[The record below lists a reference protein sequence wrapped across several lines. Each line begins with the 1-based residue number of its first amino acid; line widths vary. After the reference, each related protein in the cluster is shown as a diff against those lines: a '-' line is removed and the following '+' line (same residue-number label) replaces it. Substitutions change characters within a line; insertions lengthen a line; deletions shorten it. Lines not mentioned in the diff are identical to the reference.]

1 MLIHYFNKKENKDK
15 LEADRIYQ
23 LLIKNLQ
30 FISNNQELSIKKD
43 FNTSFEL
50 MTIILFVIFF
60 RYNKKLENKNICQ
73 NLINLYILDLDISLR
88 EIGIG
93 DISIGKYVKSYVKK
107 LYYRISKYEKIF
119 NNDNFEEFQKFI
131 KKINIQINN
140 NSDAYLSKYLFNF
153 IKNLL
158 KKAEKEDIREFK
170 IIKFDN

>member
-15 LEADRIYQ
+15 LEANRIYQ
-23 LLIKNLQ
+23 LLIKNLR
-30 FISNNQELSIKKD
+30 IIANNKELSIKKD

-50 MTIILFVIFF
+50 MSIILFVIFF
-60 RYNKKLENKNICQ
+60 NYNKKIENKKICQ
-73 NLINLYILDLDISLR
+73 NLINLYISDLDISLR

-119 NNDNFEEFQKFI
+119 INNNYDEFEKFI

-140 NSDAYLSKYLFNF
+140 NSEAYLSKYLFIF